1 MILTSGKIDSILSH
15 LFRWFIQTWIRLGG
29 NQWNLAR
36 YATIAAGMLA
46 GFDAWHSHTYWAV
59 AFWLV
64 MTGILLRAIRVEEE
78 VFGSMTPTLHEV
90 ALHLRRARFGR
101 IWWLSFAAVCIA
113 VKPDWFIISTNVLLA
128 LSAYAV
134 TTIGGPGKTVRQ
146 RLSER
151 RHVPQFA

>member
-46 GFDAWHSHTYWAV
+46 GFDAW
-59 AFWLV
+59 LV

-90 ALHLRRARFGR
+90 ALYLRRARFGR

-113 VKPDWFIISTNVLLA
+113 VKPDWFLISTNVLLA